1 MRNVIYNTIRDSSE
15 IHLVTLIDKTAW
27 ELLLNIQCSHI
38 LLYIIKVYGHSPMDS
53 SIPMQIKHDLRILGK
68 NFQDPGRFLIE
79 TTNTDN
85 GKQTH
90 SFIIPAVTKKC
101 HQVVT

>member
-15 IHLVTLIDKTAW
+15 IHLVTLIDNTAW

-38 LLYIIKVYGHSPMDS
+38 LLFIIKVYGHSPMDN
-53 SIPMQIKHDLRILGK
+53 SIPMQIKHDNPGEEFSGSREILDR
-68 NFQDPGRFLIE
+68 NHQYRQR
-79 TTNTDN
+79 
-85 GKQTH
+85 KQTH